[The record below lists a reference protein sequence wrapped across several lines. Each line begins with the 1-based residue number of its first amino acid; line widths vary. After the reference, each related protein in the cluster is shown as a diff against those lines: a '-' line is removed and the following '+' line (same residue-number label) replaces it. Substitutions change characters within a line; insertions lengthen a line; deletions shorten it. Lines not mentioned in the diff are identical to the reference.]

1 MTIRDYLLEH
11 FPGLSLEP
19 PLFYSW
25 PTGLRFEIAKP
36 GSEHHDTD
44 NLEQMGER
52 TTSLFKAVFEQDDDV
67 ILVTNVFG
75 LNDSPPPKTN
85 VFLKYI
91 KDKDVRMKLQYERVD
106 GLIDEEDMTVT
117 HRFSLPCQ
125 AGDIRYRPLLMAI
138 CHEDFNHPTRIL
150 KNRWDI
156 GLDIYFVNITKHLIY
171 HLYDDRG
178 CDIIS
183 AEKDTLLPLY
193 HSASPWILEYDRE
206 QIDGIFIEGGT
217 T

>member
-19 PLFYSW
+19 PLYYSW

-36 GSEHHDTD
+36 GSEHLDTD
-44 NLEQMGER
+44 NLEQMDER
-52 TTSLFKAVFEQDDDV
+52 TTSLFNAVFEQDDEV
-67 ILVTNVFG
+67 VLVTNVFG

-106 GLIDEEDMTVT
+106 GLIDDEDETVT
-117 HRFSLPCQ
+117 HRFSLQCK

-138 CHEDFNHPTRIL
+138 CHEDFNHSTRIL

-206 QIDGIFIEGGT
+206 QIDGVFMKEET
-217 T
+217 V

>member
-1 MTIRDYLLEH
+1 MNTHNYLHEH
-11 FPGLSLEP
+11 FPGLTLEP

-36 GSEHHDTD
+36 GSEHLDKD

-67 ILVTNVFG
+67 ILVTDLLG
-75 LNDSPPPKTN
+75 LSDSSLPKTN
-85 VFLKYI
+85 IFLKYI
-91 KDKDVRMKLQYERVD
+91 KDKDVRKKLRVERLD
-106 GLIDEEDMTVT
+106 RRFDEEDETVT
-117 HRFSLPCQ
+117 HRFSLQCK

-150 KNRWDI
+150 KNRWNI
-156 GLDIYFVNITKHLIY
+156 GIDIYIVNITKHLIY

-206 QIDGIFIEGGT
+206 QINEVFMKEETG
-217 T
+217 